1 MSGFTAFF
9 FFFNLLP
16 YKVSLLAI
24 NGAPASGRLSSA
36 PLSHTEFRNALPSFS
51 EPNLRRRGS
60 DSPVRKKKAFV
71 FSFWVTVPKLLTSHL
86 TAEKFLVATVL
97 RRLPKR

>member
-1 MSGFTAFF
+1 M
-9 FFFNLLP
+9 
-16 YKVSLLAI
+16 SLLAI